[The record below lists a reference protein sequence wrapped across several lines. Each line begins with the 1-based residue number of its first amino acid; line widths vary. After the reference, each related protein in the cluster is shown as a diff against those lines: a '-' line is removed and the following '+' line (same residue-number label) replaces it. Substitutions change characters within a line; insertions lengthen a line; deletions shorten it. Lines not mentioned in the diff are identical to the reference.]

1 VAAAAIGNL
10 RPALK
15 PNQQVEGSVGSVRH
29 NVVVSPQ
36 SPADRETQR
45 RGFVAD
51 PEVLAELG
59 VAIEELSDPDT
70 RSLVIGHEHPEF
82 EEALKQGWRE
92 IGGPGGP
99 MNPRLHLAMHEIVA
113 TQLWDDSPPEVWDTA
128 ARLLEEGYERHEI
141 LHMLGRLVSDQVW
154 EALHEERPYDR
165 QQHVAALRALPGPWE
180 RERTANTA
188 AGRHDHARKQA
199 RRAARA
205 ARRRNRRP
213 N

>member
-1 VAAAAIGNL
+1 M
-10 RPALK
+10 
-15 PNQQVEGSVGSVRH
+15 
-29 NVVVSPQ
+29 SPQ
-36 SPADRETQR
+36 SSADREDQR
-45 RGFVAD
+45 RRFVAD
-51 PEVLAELG
+51 PAVLAELG
-59 VAIEELSDPDT
+59 VAIEQLSDRDT
-70 RSLVIGHEHPEF
+70 RSLVIRHEHPEF
-82 EEALKQGWRE
+82 EEALKERRRE
-92 IGGPGGP
+92 IEGPGGP

-128 ARLLEEGYERHEI
+128 ERLLEEGYERHEI

-165 QQHVAALRALPGPWE
+165 EQHVAALRALPGPWG
-180 RERTANTA
+180 RERTAKTA
-188 AGRHDHARKQA
+188 AARHDDARRQA